1 VCKQA
6 VEFLNVSGFY
16 AASVLSAPSAI
27 SHLKDQP
34 VDIVLL
40 DVDMPDYNGY
50 DVCRQIRTLEHGA
63 TVPILV
69 FTQCHYPEAVDQSFL
84 AGATD
89 FTTKPNNWFVLPH
102 RIRNM
107 LRSSDILEAL
117 GQSRTSLDAAQC
129 IAGLGNWEYIIGTG
143 VLIWSDNIFRIL
155 DLEPQSHKS
164 TLSLYMKYVH
174 ESDRP
179 KLHAWLSNDDTKSSS
194 TFKHRLITEG
204 GDGRQLKVQ
213 VRTEYDSSGCIS
225 RK

>member
-1 VCKQA
+1 MCKQA

-69 FTQCHYPEAVDQSFL
+69 FTQCHDPEAVDQSFL

-89 FTTKPNNWFVLPH
+89 FTTKPINWFVLPH